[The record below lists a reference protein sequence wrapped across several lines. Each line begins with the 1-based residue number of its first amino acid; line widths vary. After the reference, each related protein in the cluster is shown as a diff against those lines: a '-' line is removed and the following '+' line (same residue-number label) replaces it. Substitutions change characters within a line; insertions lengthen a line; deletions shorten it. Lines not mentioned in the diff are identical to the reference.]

1 MVSGPVSLK
10 VPDGVKAIKVKT
22 AQDMFLAVTEHA
34 KDNDIVIG
42 CAAVSDYRVEKV
54 SDQKIKKQ
62 DGIDELT
69 LKLVKNP
76 DIIATVGHM
85 EHKRPFTVGF
95 AAETNNI
102 EHYAK
107 DKIVKK
113 NLDLIVLNDV
123 SKQDIGFNSDFNAV
137 TVFDKEGKVAAFP
150 KMTKEV
156 LSGVLMDLI
165 FEMNKKA

>member
-1 MVSGPVSLK
+1 
-10 VPDGVKAIKVKT
+10 
-22 AQDMFLAVTEHA
+22 
-34 KDNDIVIG
+34 
-42 CAAVSDYRVEKV
+42 
-54 SDQKIKKQ
+54 
-62 DGIDELT
+62 
-69 LKLVKNP
+69 
-76 DIIATVGHM
+76 M

-107 DKIVKK
+107 DKSLKRT
-113 NLDLIVLNDV
+113 LILLFSMTFQSRISV
-123 SKQDIGFNSDFNAV
+123 FNSDFNAV

>member
-1 MVSGPVSLK
+1 M
-10 VPDGVKAIKVKT
+10 IT
-22 AQDMFLAVTEHA
+22 
-34 KDNDIVIG
+34 
-42 CAAVSDYRVEKV
+42 
-54 SDQKIKKQ
+54 
-62 DGIDELT
+62 
-69 LKLVKNP
+69 
-76 DIIATVGHM
+76 
-85 EHKRPFTVGF
+85 
-95 AAETNNI
+95 
-102 EHYAK
+102 AK

>member
-1 MVSGPVSLK
+1 
-10 VPDGVKAIKVKT
+10 
-22 AQDMFLAVTEHA
+22 
-34 KDNDIVIG
+34 
-42 CAAVSDYRVEKV
+42 
-54 SDQKIKKQ
+54 
-62 DGIDELT
+62 
-69 LKLVKNP
+69 
-76 DIIATVGHM
+76 M

-102 EHYAK
+102 ENYAK

>member
-1 MVSGPVSLK
+1 
-10 VPDGVKAIKVKT
+10 
-22 AQDMFLAVTEHA
+22 MFLAVTEHA

-42 CAAVSDYRVEKV
+42 CAAVSDYRVEKE

-76 DIIATVGHM
+76 DIIATIGHM

-102 EHYAK
+102 ENYAK